1 MSLKMLIFWTS
12 YIWFPFV
19 ILAVFGV
26 WKWRGAKRW
35 LAVLAIIV
43 SLPLAWA
50 RFVEPQMLLVK
61 ETEIDIRRDLMEGG
75 ATIRV
80 ALFSDTHF
88 GIFNNAMSMQ
98 RIVDRTNA
106 ERVDA
111 VFIAGDFLYELPK
124 EDVASALAPLA
135 KADSPVFA
143 VMGNHDVGF
152 PGPLYGEA
160 IYGGLRRLGV
170 TLVENRSFEL
180 VLNGVPV
187 IVTGTSDLWEGRQN
201 YDFKSNLP
209 EGVPVILLTHNP
221 DTALRVPNNFD
232 FDLMLAG
239 HTHGGQIRIPL
250 PGITQSVIPTQYP
263 FDTGLHHVPRPGL
276 DGPRRVFVTPGTGMV
291 GLPMRF
297 RRPPRVDI
305 LTLRID
311 DTG

>member
-1 MSLKMLIFWTS
+1 MLIFWAS
-12 YIWFPFV
+12 YIWFPFI
-19 ILAVFGV
+19 ILAVLGV

-35 LAVLAIIV
+35 LAILAIIA

-50 RFVEPQMLLVK
+50 RFVEPQMLMVK
-61 ETEIDIRRDLMEGG
+61 ETEIDIRRDTSVDG
-75 ATIRV
+75 ATIRI

-88 GIFNNAMSMQ
+88 GIFTNAMSMQ
-98 RIVDRTNA
+98 RIIDRTNA
-106 ERVDA
+106 ENVDA
-111 VFIAGDFLYELPK
+111 IFVAGDFLYELPQ
-124 EDVASALAPLA
+124 EQVAEALAPLVEA
-135 KADSPVFA
+135 TAPVFA

-170 TLVENRSFEL
+170 TLVENRSFE
-180 VLNGVPV
+180 VELNGVPV
-187 IVTGTSDLWEGRQN
+187 IVAGTSDLWEGRQN
-201 YDFKSNLP
+201 YEFKANLP
-209 EGVPVILLTHNP
+209 VGVPVILLTHNP
-221 DTALRVPNNFD
+221 DTALRVPKNFD

-250 PGITQSVIPTQYP
+250 PGVTQSVIPTQYP
-263 FDTGLHHVPRPGL
+263 FDTGLHHVPRAGL

-305 LTLRID
+305 LMLRID